1 MRGQHRREEI
11 LGAKNAKHHS
21 DHPHVTHKRYHLM
34 VFISNP
40 KAGALVSAELT
51 ELFNTMNSV
60 SKQDGNRY

>member
-1 MRGQHRREEI
+1 
-11 LGAKNAKHHS
+11 
-21 DHPHVTHKRYHLM
+21 M

-40 KAGALVSAELT
+40 KVGALVSEDLI

>member
-1 MRGQHRREEI
+1 
-11 LGAKNAKHHS
+11 
-21 DHPHVTHKRYHLM
+21 M